1 VACWVSITRTWPWH
15 AEFMLPGSNT
25 PGPERPL
32 AHYDS
37 VAHVARVYDYLLGG
51 KDNFAADRHAAEEA
65 IRINPDIVSTA
76 RANRAFL
83 VRTTRYLAGQAG
95 IRQFL
100 DIGTGMPTNNNI
112 HQVAQSIAPE
122 SRIVYVDHDPI
133 VLAHARALLS
143 SVPEGVT
150 DYVEA
155 DLREPAN
162 ILDEA
167 AQTLDFSRPVA
178 IMLIAILHLILDRD
192 DPYDLVSR
200 LVNAVAPGSYVVI
213 SHAAS
218 DIDTEAMISMTNR
231 LNELMAQQAVP
242 RTHREVAAF
251 FAGLDLLEPGLVR
264 VPEWRPASVSMSAV
278 RAQMWGAVGRK
289 P

>member
-1 VACWVSITRTWPWH
+1 MPPQTSGTTA
-15 AEFMLPGSNT
+15 

-32 AHYDS
+32 ASYAS

-51 KDNFAADRHAAEEA
+51 KDNFAVDREAAEKA
-65 IRINPDIVSTA
+65 MRINPDVVSTA
-76 RANRAFL
+76 RANRAFGI
-83 VRTTRYLAGQAG
+83 RTTSYLASQAG
-95 IRQFL
+95 VRQFL

-112 HQVAQSIAPE
+112 HEVAQSIAPG

-133 VLAHARALLS
+133 VLTHARALLTS
-143 SVPEGVT
+143 APEGIT
-150 DYVEA
+150 DYIEA
-155 DLREPAN
+155 DLREPGE
-162 ILDEA
+162 ILAEA

-192 DPYDLVSR
+192 DPYDLVCQ

-218 DIDTEAMISMTNR
+218 DIGNGAMISMTNR
-231 LNELMAQQAVP
+231 VNELMAQQSVP
-242 RTHREVAAF
+242 RTHREVASF

-264 VPEWRPASVSMSAV
+264 IPEWRPASVSDSAA

-289 P
+289 L

>member
-1 VACWVSITRTWPWH
+1 MPPQTSGTTA
-15 AEFMLPGSNT
+15 

-32 AHYDS
+32 ASYAS

-51 KDNFAADRHAAEEA
+51 KDNFAVDREAAEKA
-65 IRINPDIVSTA
+65 MRINPDVVSTA

-83 VRTTRYLAGQAG
+83 ARTTGYLVTQAG

-112 HQVAQSIAPE
+112 HEVAQSIAPG

-133 VLAHARALLS
+133 VLTHARALLTS
-143 SVPEGVT
+143 APEGIT
-150 DYVEA
+150 DYIEA
-155 DLREPAN
+155 DLREPGK
-162 ILDEA
+162 ILAEA
-167 AQTLDFSRPVA
+167 ARTLDFSRPVA
-178 IMLIAILHLILDRD
+178 MMLIAILHLILDRD
-192 DPYDLVSR
+192 DPYDLVCQ

-218 DIDTEAMISMTNR
+218 DIGNGAMISMTNR
-231 LNELMAQQAVP
+231 VNELMAQQSVP
-242 RTHREVAAF
+242 RTHREVASF

-264 VPEWRPASVSMSAV
+264 IPEWRPASVSDSAA

-289 P
+289 L

>member
-1 VACWVSITRTWPWH
+1 MPSETSESTA
-15 AEFMLPGSNT
+15 

-32 AHYDS
+32 ATYAS

-51 KDNFAADRHAAEEA
+51 KDNFAVDREAAEQA
-65 IRINPDIVSTA
+65 IRINPDVVSTA
-76 RANRAFL
+76 RANRAFGI
-83 VRTTRYLAGQAG
+83 RTTNYLVSQAG

-112 HQVAQSIAPE
+112 HEVAQSIAPE

-133 VLAHARALLS
+133 VLTHARALLTS
-143 SVPEGVT
+143 APEGAT
-150 DYVEA
+150 DYLEA
-155 DLREPAN
+155 DLREPGK
-162 ILDEA
+162 ILAEA

-192 DPYDLVSR
+192 DPYDLVSQ
-200 LVNAVAPGSYVVI
+200 LVNAVVPGSYVVV

-218 DIDTEAMISMTNR
+218 DIDTGAMISMANR
-231 LNELMAQQAVP
+231 LNELMAQQSVP
-242 RTHREVAAF
+242 RTHREVASF

-264 VPEWRPASVSMSAV
+264 IPEWRPASVSESAA

>member
-1 VACWVSITRTWPWH
+1 MNS
-15 AEFMLPGSNT
+15 LLN
-25 PGPERPL
+25 PL
-32 AHYDS
+32 YAT
-37 VAHVARVYDYLLGG
+37 
-51 KDNFAADRHAAEEA
+51 KDNFAADREAAEQA

-83 VRTTRYLAGQAG
+83 IRATSYLVAQAG

-112 HQVAQSIAPE
+112 HEVAQSIAPE

-133 VLAHARALLS
+133 VLTHARALLTGA
-143 SVPEGVT
+143 PEGVT
-150 DYVEA
+150 DYIEA
-155 DLREPAN
+155 DLREPEK
-162 ILDEA
+162 ILAEA
-167 AQTLDFSRPVA
+167 ARTLDFRRPVA
-178 IMLIAILHLILDRD
+178 IMLIAVLHLIVDQD

-200 LVNAVAPGSYVVI
+200 LVNAVVPGSYVVI

-218 DIDTEAMISMTNR
+218 DIDSGAMISMARR
-231 LNELMAQQAVP
+231 LNELMAQQSMP
-242 RTHREVAAF
+242 RTHREIAYF
-251 FAGLDLLEPGLVR
+251 FAGLDLVEPGLVR
-264 VPEWRPASVSMSAV
+264 VPEWRPSSVSDSAV

>member
-1 VACWVSITRTWPWH
+1 MPPQTS
-15 AEFMLPGSNT
+15 GST
-25 PGPERPL
+25 APGPERPL
-32 AHYDS
+32 ASYAS
-37 VAHVARVYDYLLGG
+37 IAHVARVYDYLLGG
-51 KDNFAADRHAAEEA
+51 KDNFAADREAAEQA

-83 VRTTRYLAGQAG
+83 IRATSYLVAQAG

-112 HQVAQSIAPE
+112 HEVAQSIAPE

-133 VLAHARALLS
+133 VLSHARALLTGTS
-143 SVPEGVT
+143 EGAT

-155 DLREPAN
+155 DLREPGK
-162 ILDEA
+162 ILAEA
-167 AQTLDFSRPVA
+167 ARTLDFRRPVA
-178 IMLIAILHLILDRD
+178 IMLIAILHLIVDQD
-192 DPYDLVSR
+192 DPYDLVSQ
-200 LVNAVAPGSYVVI
+200 LVSAVVPGSYVVI

-218 DIDTEAMISMTNR
+218 DIDSGAMISMASR
-231 LNELMAQQAVP
+231 LNELMAQQSMP
-242 RTHREVAAF
+242 RTHREVAYF
-251 FAGLDLLEPGLVR
+251 FAGLDLVEPGLVR
-264 VPEWRPASVSMSAV
+264 VPEWRPASVSDSAA

>member
-1 VACWVSITRTWPWH
+1 MPSY
-15 AEFMLPGSNT
+15 LPGSNT
-25 PGPERPL
+25 PGSERPL
-32 AHYDS
+32 ASYAN

-51 KDNFAADRHAAEEA
+51 KDNFAVDREAAEQA
-65 IRINPDIVSTA
+65 IRINPDIVPTA

-83 VRTTRYLAGQAG
+83 VRTTSYLAGQAG

-112 HQVAQSIAPE
+112 HEVAQSIAPE

-133 VLAHARALLS
+133 VLTHARALLN

-150 DYVEA
+150 DYIEA
-155 DLREPAN
+155 DLREPGK
-162 ILDEA
+162 ILAEA

-178 IMLIAILHLILDRD
+178 IMLIAILHLVLDRD

-200 LVNAVAPGSYVVI
+200 LVNAVVPGSYVVI

-218 DIDTEAMISMTNR
+218 DIDTGAMISMANR

-264 VPEWRPASVSMSAV
+264 IPEWRPASVSEAAV
-278 RAQMWGAVGRK
+278 RAQMWGAIGRK

>member
-1 VACWVSITRTWPWH
+1 MPSY
-15 AEFMLPGSNT
+15 LPGSNT
-25 PGPERPL
+25 PDSERPL
-32 AHYDS
+32 ASYAS
-37 VAHVARVYDYLLGG
+37 IAHVARVNDYLLGG
-51 KDNFAADRHAAEEA
+51 KDNFAVDREAAEQA
-65 IRINPDIVSTA
+65 MRINPDIVPTV
-76 RANRAFL
+76 RANRAFG
-83 VRTTRYLAGQAG
+83 VRTTGYLTGQVG

-112 HQVAQSIAPE
+112 HEVAQSIAPR

-133 VLAHARALLS
+133 VLTHARALLTS
-143 SVPEGVT
+143 APEGVT
-150 DYVEA
+150 DYIEA
-155 DLREPAN
+155 DLREPAK
-162 ILDEA
+162 ILAEA
-167 AQTLDFSRPVA
+167 ARTLDFSRPVA
-178 IMLIAILHLILDRD
+178 IMLIAILHLIPDRD
-192 DPYDLVSR
+192 DPYDLVSQ
-200 LVNAVAPGSYVVI
+200 LVNAVVPDSYVVI

-218 DIDTEAMISMTNR
+218 DIDTGAMISMANR

-264 VPEWRPASVSMSAV
+264 IPEWRPASVSESAV

>member
-1 VACWVSITRTWPWH
+1 MPSY
-15 AEFMLPGSNT
+15 LPGSNA
-25 PGPERPL
+25 PGSERPL
-32 AHYDS
+32 ASYAS
-37 VAHVARVYDYLLGG
+37 IAHVARVYDYLLGG
-51 KDNFAADRHAAEEA
+51 KENFAVDREAAEQA
-65 IRINPDIVSTA
+65 MRINPDIVPTV
-76 RANRAFL
+76 RANRAFG
-83 VRTTRYLAGQAG
+83 VRTTSYLVGQAG

-112 HQVAQSIAPE
+112 HEVAQSIAPQ

-133 VLAHARALLS
+133 VLTHARALLTS
-143 SVPEGVT
+143 APEGVT
-150 DYVEA
+150 DYIEA
-155 DLREPAN
+155 DLREPGK
-162 ILDEA
+162 ILAEA
-167 AQTLDFSRPVA
+167 AQTLDFNRPVA
-178 IMLIAILHLILDRD
+178 IMLTAILHLIPDRD
-192 DPYDLVSR
+192 DPYDLVSQ

-218 DIDTEAMISMTNR
+218 DIDTGAMISMANR

-264 VPEWRPASVSMSAV
+264 IPEWRPASVSESAV